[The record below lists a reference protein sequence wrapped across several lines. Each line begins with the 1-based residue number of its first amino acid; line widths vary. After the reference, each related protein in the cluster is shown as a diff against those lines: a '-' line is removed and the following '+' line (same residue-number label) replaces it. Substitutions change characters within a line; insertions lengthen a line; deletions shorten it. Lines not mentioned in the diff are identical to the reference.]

1 MHMKTRIL
9 IISNDSDSVKR
20 LSDIVMMEQFS
31 VSVYDNLE
39 KAMRLAAY
47 EDYEIYF
54 IDSDFGIEKSLEYA
68 SLLMD
73 IKNRPCLVAL
83 VRTTDQKMEAT
94 ARTKG
99 ISFILEKPLQ
109 KDSVLMVL
117 ESKEWEEQQ
126 SNERL
131 AGRV

>member
-1 MHMKTRIL
+1 MKRKVL

-20 LSDIVMMEQFS
+20 LSEVVMKDEVS
-31 VSVYDNLE
+31 LSVYDDLD
-39 KAMRLAAY
+39 KAIRLTAY
-47 EDYEIYF
+47 EEYEIYF
-54 IDSDFGIEKSLEYA
+54 IDSELGLEKSLEYA
-68 SLLMD
+68 GLLMD
-73 IKNRPCLVAL
+73 FKNRPCLVVL

-109 KDSVLMVL
+109 KESILMVL

-126 SNERL
+126 SNEL
-131 AGRV
+131 PAGRV